1 MNAQAA
7 VGGPAEGTVHEAG
20 EKDDGFAVDSDVCMY
35 VCTFLFVLSGFYIF
49 AGINHFLNPEF
60 YLPLIPDYFSNAEFI
75 NVLAGLA
82 EIILGIGLLIKKVRR
97 VAIIGVVLML
107 LAFIPSHVYFI
118 QKGSCIDGGLG
129 QRASSGQFRNGR

>member
-1 MNAQAA
+1 MIQ
-7 VGGPAEGTVHEAG
+7 VL
-20 EKDDGFAVDSDVCMY
+20 KRYS
-35 VCTFLFVLSGFYIF
+35 LFVLSGFYIF

-97 VAIIGVVLML
+97 LAIIGIVLML

-118 QKGSCIDGGLG
+118 QKGSCIDGGLCVSNWIG
-129 QRASSGQFRNGR
+129 WVRLVIIHPILIAWPLWYWKQS

>member
-1 MNAQAA
+1 MIQAL
-7 VGGPAEGTVHEAG
+7 
-20 EKDDGFAVDSDVCMY
+20 KRYS
-35 VCTFLFVLSGFYIF
+35 LFVLSGFYIF

-75 NVLAGLA
+75 NVLAGVA

-97 VAIIGVVLML
+97 LAIIGIVLML

-118 QKGSCIDGGLG
+118 QKGSCIDGGLCVSNWIG
-129 QRASSGQFRNGR
+129 WVRLVIIHPILIAWPLWYWKQS

>member
-1 MNAQAA
+1 MIQ
-7 VGGPAEGTVHEAG
+7 VL
-20 EKDDGFAVDSDVCMY
+20 KRYS
-35 VCTFLFVLSGFYIF
+35 LFVLSGFYIF

-82 EIILGIGLLIKKVRR
+82 EIFLGIGLLIKKVRR
-97 VAIIGVVLML
+97 LAIIGIVLML

-118 QKGSCIDGGLG
+118 QKGSCIDGGLCVSNWIG
-129 QRASSGQFRNGR
+129 WIRLVIIHPILIAWPLWYWKQS

>member
-1 MNAQAA
+1 MIQ
-7 VGGPAEGTVHEAG
+7 VL
-20 EKDDGFAVDSDVCMY
+20 KRYS
-35 VCTFLFVLSGFYIF
+35 LFVLSGFYIF

-75 NVLAGLA
+75 NVMAGLA

-97 VAIIGVVLML
+97 LAIIGIVLML

-118 QKGSCIDGGLG
+118 QKGSCIDGGLCVSNWIG
-129 QRASSGQFRNGR
+129 WIRLVIIHPILIAWPLWYWKQS

>member
-1 MNAQAA
+1 
-7 VGGPAEGTVHEAG
+7 
-20 EKDDGFAVDSDVCMY
+20 S
-35 VCTFLFVLSGFYIF
+35 LFVLSGFYIF

-118 QKGSCIDGGLG
+118 QKGSCIDGGLCVSNWIG
-129 QRASSGQFRNGR
+129 WIRLVIIHPILIAWPLWYWKQS

>member
-1 MNAQAA
+1 MIQ
-7 VGGPAEGTVHEAG
+7 VL
-20 EKDDGFAVDSDVCMY
+20 KRYS
-35 VCTFLFVLSGFYIF
+35 LFVLSGFYIF

-118 QKGSCIDGGLG
+118 QKGSCIDGGLCVSNWIG
-129 QRASSGQFRNGR
+129 WIRLVIIHPILIAWPLWYWKQS

>member
-1 MNAQAA
+1 MIQ
-7 VGGPAEGTVHEAG
+7 VL
-20 EKDDGFAVDSDVCMY
+20 KRYS
-35 VCTFLFVLSGFYIF
+35 LFVLSGFYIF

-75 NVLAGLA
+75 NVMAGLA

-118 QKGSCIDGGLG
+118 QKGSCIEGGLCVSNWIG
-129 QRASSGQFRNGR
+129 WIRLVIIQPILIAWPLWYWKQS

>member
-1 MNAQAA
+1 MIQ
-7 VGGPAEGTVHEAG
+7 VL
-20 EKDDGFAVDSDVCMY
+20 KRYS
-35 VCTFLFVLSGFYIF
+35 LFVLSGFYIF

-97 VAIIGVVLML
+97 LAIIGIVLML

-118 QKGSCIDGGLG
+118 QKGSCIDGGLCVSNWIG
-129 QRASSGQFRNGR
+129 WIRLVIIHPILIAWPLWYWKQS

>member
-1 MNAQAA
+1 MIQ
-7 VGGPAEGTVHEAG
+7 VL
-20 EKDDGFAVDSDVCMY
+20 KRYS
-35 VCTFLFVLSGFYIF
+35 LFVLSGFYIF

-75 NVLAGLA
+75 NVLAGVA

-97 VAIIGVVLML
+97 LAIIGIVLML

-118 QKGSCIDGGLG
+118 QKRSCIDGGLCVSNWIG
-129 QRASSGQFRNGR
+129 WVRLVIIQPILIAWPLWYWKQS

>member
-1 MNAQAA
+1 MIQ
-7 VGGPAEGTVHEAG
+7 VL
-20 EKDDGFAVDSDVCMY
+20 KRYS
-35 VCTFLFVLSGFYIF
+35 LFVLSGFYIF

-107 LAFIPSHVYFI
+107 LACIPSHVYFI
-118 QKGSCIDGGLG
+118 QKGSCIDGGLCVSNWIG
-129 QRASSGQFRNGR
+129 WIRLVIIHPILIAWPLWYWKQS

>member
-1 MNAQAA
+1 MIQ
-7 VGGPAEGTVHEAG
+7 VL
-20 EKDDGFAVDSDVCMY
+20 KRYS
-35 VCTFLFVLSGFYIF
+35 LFVLSGFYIF

-75 NVLAGLA
+75 NVMVGLA

-97 VAIIGVVLML
+97 LAIIGIVLML

-118 QKGSCIDGGLG
+118 QKGSCIDGGLCVSNWIG
-129 QRASSGQFRNGR
+129 WIRLVIIHPILIAWPLWYWKQS